1 MARNPEL
8 EALIAKSPDDPSN
21 YLVYADW
28 LIQQSDPLG
37 ELISVETKAETK
49 PSSELRD
56 RAKALHDQH
65 DATWLGELAGHDGFA
80 ATWRRGYLHDVTI
93 GDDESA
99 DIEHADLYRKLR
111 PLPAA

>member
-1 MARNPEL
+1 L

-28 LIQQSDPLG
+28 LIQQNDPWG
-37 ELISVETKAETK
+37 ELISVETKAETDNT
-49 PSSELRD
+49 PALRE

-65 DATWLGELAGHDGFA
+65 DKTWLGDLAGADGFSCS
-80 ATWRRGYLHDVTI
+80 WRRGYLDEATL

-99 DIEHADLYRKLR
+99 EIQHEDLYKKLR